1 MRNLRVA
8 PRYDFDR
15 RTVTSN
21 GVNDIW
27 AVDLIDFAGLKGG
40 YVINCVDVYSRYA
53 QSVKLTHKTEKE
65 IGRGIKELIKLFGAK
80 PNKIW
85 SDEESGLKSFIK
97 KDLDKLGVELYHT
110 DNSYRGEGTHSVP
123 IVERFNRT
131 MKYWMYIYK
140 QESET
145 NMNWAQLLV
154 HTIKRFIPFY
164 NTRVHSSLG
173 RTPEEVYSG
182 KYNNEVNSIQTVN
195 ENARKIEGKTFNIGQ
210 SVNLAKREDPFRSK
224 TETNFHKKPFS
235 ITEIKPTNPTTY
247 TLAGKGKTAYYGK
260 QFL

>member
-1 MRNLRVA
+1 MKNLFKK
-8 PRYDFDR
+8 PQTEFDR
-15 RTVTSN
+15 RTVTSQ

-27 AVDLIDFAGLKGG
+27 AIDLVDFAKQKGG
-40 YVINCVDVYSRYA
+40 YVMNCVDVFSRYA
-53 QSVKLTHKTEKE
+53 QSVKLKNKSKAEMQRAIH
-65 IGRGIKELIKLFGAK
+65 ELIKLYGAK
-80 PNKIW
+80 PKKIW
-85 SDEESGLKSFIK
+85 SDLESGVQALETHLNGMGI
-97 KDLDKLGVELYHT
+97 ELYHT

-235 ITEIKPTNPTTY
+235 ITEIKPTTPTTY

>member
-1 MRNLRVA
+1 MKNLFKK
-8 PRYDFDR
+8 PQTEFDR
-15 RTVTSN
+15 RTVTSQ

-27 AVDLIDFAGLKGG
+27 AIDLVDFAKQKGG
-40 YVINCVDVYSRYA
+40 YVMNCVDVFSRYA
-53 QSVKLTHKTEKE
+53 QSVKLKNKSKAEMERAIH
-65 IGRGIKELIKLFGAK
+65 ELIKLYGAK
-80 PNKIW
+80 PKKIW
-85 SDEESGLKSFIK
+85 CDLESGVQALETHLNGMGI
-97 KDLDKLGVELYHT
+97 ELYHT

-224 TETNFHKKPFS
+224 TVTNFHKKPFS

>member
-1 MRNLRVA
+1 MKNLFKK
-8 PRYDFDR
+8 PQTEFDR
-15 RTVTSN
+15 RTVTSQ

-27 AVDLIDFAGLKGG
+27 AIDLVDFAKQKGG
-40 YVINCVDVYSRYA
+40 YVMNCVDVFSRYA
-53 QSVKLTHKTEKE
+53 QSVKLKNKSKAEMQRAIH
-65 IGRGIKELIKLFGAK
+65 ELIKLYGAK
-80 PNKIW
+80 PKKIW
-85 SDEESGLKSFIK
+85 SDLESGVQALETHFNGMGI
-97 KDLDKLGVELYHT
+97 ELYHT

>member
-1 MRNLRVA
+1 MKNLFKK
-8 PRYDFDR
+8 PQTEFDR
-15 RTVTSN
+15 RTVTSQ
-21 GVNDIW
+21 GPNDIW
-27 AVDLIDFAGLKGG
+27 AIDLVDFAKQKGG
-40 YVINCVDVYSRYA
+40 YVMNCVDVFSRYA
-53 QSVKLTHKTEKE
+53 QSVKLKNKSKAEMQRAIH
-65 IGRGIKELIKLFGAK
+65 ELIKLYGAK
-80 PNKIW
+80 PKKIW
-85 SDEESGLKSFIK
+85 SDLESGVQALETHLNGMGI
-97 KDLDKLGVELYHT
+97 ELYHT

-140 QESET
+140 QESVT

-224 TETNFHKKPFS
+224 TVTNFHKKPFS

>member
-1 MRNLRVA
+1 MKNLFKK
-8 PRYDFDR
+8 PQTEFDR
-15 RTVTSN
+15 RTVTSQ

-27 AVDLIDFAGLKGG
+27 AIDLVDFAKQKGG
-40 YVINCVDVYSRYA
+40 YVMNCVDVFSRYA
-53 QSVKLTHKTEKE
+53 QSVKLKNKSKAEMERAIH
-65 IGRGIKELIKLFGAK
+65 ELIKLYNAK
-80 PNKIW
+80 PKKIW
-85 SDEESGLKSFIK
+85 SDLESGVQALETHLNGMGI
-97 KDLDKLGVELYHT
+97 ELYHT

>member
-1 MRNLRVA
+1 MKNLFKK
-8 PRYDFDR
+8 PQTEFDR
-15 RTVTSN
+15 RTVISQD
-21 GVNDIW
+21 VNDIW
-27 AVDLIDFAGLKGG
+27 AIDLVDFAKQKGG
-40 YVINCVDVYSRYA
+40 YVMNCVDVFSRYA
-53 QSVKLTHKTEKE
+53 QSVKLKNKSKAEMERAIH
-65 IGRGIKELIKLFGAK
+65 ELIKLYGAK
-80 PNKIW
+80 PKKIW
-85 SDEESGLKSFIK
+85 SDLESGVQALESHFNSMGI
-97 KDLDKLGVELYHT
+97 ELYHT
-110 DNSYRGEGTHSVP
+110 NNSYRGEGTHSVP

-131 MKYWMYIYK
+131 MKYWMFIYK

-173 RTPEEVYSG
+173 RTPQEVYSG

-210 SVNLAKREDPFRSK
+210 SVNLAKRGDPFRSK
-224 TETNFHKKPFS
+224 TATNFHKKPFAIS
-235 ITEIKPTNPTTY
+235 GVKPTNPTTY
-247 TLAGKGKTAYYGK
+247 TLAGKGNTAYYGK

>member
-1 MRNLRVA
+1 MKNLFKK
-8 PRYDFDR
+8 PQTEFDR
-15 RTVTSN
+15 RTVTSQ
-21 GVNDIW
+21 GPNDIF
-27 AVDLIDFAGLKGG
+27 AIDLVDFAKQKGG
-40 YVINCVDVYSRYA
+40 YVMNCVDVFSRYA
-53 QSVKLTHKTEKE
+53 QSVKLKNKSKAEMQRAIH
-65 IGRGIKELIKLFGAK
+65 ELIKLYGAK
-80 PNKIW
+80 PKKIW
-85 SDEESGLKSFIK
+85 SDLESGVQALETHLNGMGI
-97 KDLDKLGVELYHT
+97 ELYHT

-224 TETNFHKKPFS
+224 TVTNFHKKPFS

>member
-1 MRNLRVA
+1 MKNLFKK
-8 PRYDFDR
+8 PQTEFDR
-15 RTVTSN
+15 RTVTSQ
-21 GVNDIW
+21 GPNDIF
-27 AVDLIDFAGLKGG
+27 AIDLVDFAKQKGG
-40 YVINCVDVYSRYA
+40 YVMNCVDVFSRYA
-53 QSVKLTHKTEKE
+53 QSVKLKNKSKAEMQRAIH
-65 IGRGIKELIKLFGAK
+65 ELIKLYGAK
-80 PNKIW
+80 PKKIW
-85 SDEESGLKSFIK
+85 SDLESGVQALETHFNGMGI
-97 KDLDKLGVELYHT
+97 ELYHT

>member
-1 MRNLRVA
+1 M
-8 PRYDFDR
+8 
-15 RTVTSN
+15 
-21 GVNDIW
+21 
-27 AVDLIDFAGLKGG
+27 
-40 YVINCVDVYSRYA
+40 
-53 QSVKLTHKTEKE
+53 
-65 IGRGIKELIKLFGAK
+65 GI
-80 PNKIW
+80 
-85 SDEESGLKSFIK
+85 
-97 KDLDKLGVELYHT
+97 ELYHT

-145 NMNWAQLLV
+145 NMNWAQLIV

-224 TETNFHKKPFS
+224 TVTNFHKKPFS

>member
-1 MRNLRVA
+1 MKNLFKK
-8 PRYDFDR
+8 PQTEFDR
-15 RTVTSN
+15 RTVTSQ

-27 AVDLIDFAGLKGG
+27 AIDLVDFAKQKGG
-40 YVINCVDVYSRYA
+40 YVMNCVDVFSRYA
-53 QSVKLTHKTEKE
+53 QSVKLKNKSKAEMERAIH
-65 IGRGIKELIKLFGAK
+65 ELIKLYGAK
-80 PNKIW
+80 PKKIW
-85 SDEESGLKSFIK
+85 SDLESGVQALETHLNGMGI
-97 KDLDKLGVELYHT
+97 ELYHT

>member
-1 MRNLRVA
+1 MKNLFKK
-8 PRYDFDR
+8 PQTEFDR
-15 RTVTSN
+15 RTVTSQ
-21 GVNDIW
+21 GPNDIF
-27 AVDLIDFAGLKGG
+27 AIDLVDFAKQKGG
-40 YVINCVDVYSRYA
+40 YVMNCVDVFSRYA
-53 QSVKLTHKTEKE
+53 QSVKLKNKSKAEMERALH
-65 IGRGIKELIKLFGAK
+65 ELIKLYGAK
-80 PNKIW
+80 PKKIW
-85 SDEESGLKSFIK
+85 SDLESGVQALETHFNGMGI
-97 KDLDKLGVELYHT
+97 ELYHT

>member
-1 MRNLRVA
+1 MKNLFKK
-8 PRYDFDR
+8 PQTEFDR
-15 RTVTSN
+15 RTVTSQ

-27 AVDLIDFAGLKGG
+27 AIDLVDFAKQKGG
-40 YVINCVDVYSRYA
+40 YVMNCVDVFSRYA
-53 QSVKLTHKTEKE
+53 QSVKLKNKSKAEMQRAIH
-65 IGRGIKELIKLFGAK
+65 ELIKLYGAK
-80 PNKIW
+80 PKKIW
-85 SDEESGLKSFIK
+85 SDLESGVQALETHLNDMGI
-97 KDLDKLGVELYHT
+97 ELYHT

>member
-1 MRNLRVA
+1 MKNLFKK
-8 PRYDFDR
+8 PQTEFDR
-15 RTVTSN
+15 RTVTSQ
-21 GVNDIW
+21 GPNDIF
-27 AVDLIDFAGLKGG
+27 AIDLVDFAKQKGG
-40 YVINCVDVYSRYA
+40 YVMNCVDVFSRYA
-53 QSVKLTHKTEKE
+53 QSVKLKNKSKAEMERAIH
-65 IGRGIKELIKLFGAK
+65 ELIKLYGAK
-80 PNKIW
+80 PEKIW
-85 SDEESGLKSFIK
+85 SDLESGVQALETHLNGMGI
-97 KDLDKLGVELYHT
+97 ELYHT
-110 DNSYRGEGTHSVP
+110 DNGYRGEGTHSVP

>member
-1 MRNLRVA
+1 MKNLFKK
-8 PRYDFDR
+8 PQTEFDR
-15 RTVTSN
+15 RTVTSQ

-27 AVDLIDFAGLKGG
+27 AIDLVDFAKQKGG
-40 YVINCVDVYSRYA
+40 YVMNCVDVFSRYA
-53 QSVKLTHKTEKE
+53 QSVKLKNKSKAEMQRAIH
-65 IGRGIKELIKLFGAK
+65 ELIKLYGAK
-80 PNKIW
+80 PKKIW
-85 SDEESGLKSFIK
+85 SDLESGVQALETHLNGMGI
-97 KDLDKLGVELYHT
+97 ELYHT

>member
-1 MRNLRVA
+1 MKNLFKK
-8 PRYDFDR
+8 PQTEFDR
-15 RTVTSN
+15 RTVTSQ
-21 GVNDIW
+21 GPNDIF
-27 AVDLIDFAGLKGG
+27 AIDLVDFAKQKGG
-40 YVINCVDVYSRYA
+40 YVMNCVDVFSRYA
-53 QSVKLTHKTEKE
+53 QSVKLKNKSKAEMQRAIH
-65 IGRGIKELIKLFGAK
+65 ELMKLYGAK
-80 PNKIW
+80 PKKIW
-85 SDEESGLKSFIK
+85 SDLESGVQALETHLNGMGI
-97 KDLDKLGVELYHT
+97 ELYHT

-235 ITEIKPTNPTTY
+235 IKEIKPTNPTTY

>member
-1 MRNLRVA
+1 MKNLFKK
-8 PRYDFDR
+8 PQTEFDR
-15 RTVTSN
+15 RTVTSQ
-21 GVNDIW
+21 GPNDIW
-27 AVDLIDFAGLKGG
+27 AIDLVDFAKQKGG
-40 YVINCVDVYSRYA
+40 YVMNCVDVFSRYA
-53 QSVKLTHKTEKE
+53 QSVKLKNKSKAEMQRAIH
-65 IGRGIKELIKLFGAK
+65 ELIKLYGAK
-80 PNKIW
+80 PKKIW
-85 SDEESGLKSFIK
+85 SDLESGVQALETHFNGMGI
-97 KDLDKLGVELYHT
+97 ELYHT

>member
-1 MRNLRVA
+1 MKNLFKK
-8 PRYDFDR
+8 PQTEFDR
-15 RTVTSN
+15 RTVTSQ
-21 GVNDIW
+21 GPNDIF
-27 AVDLIDFAGLKGG
+27 AIDLVDFAKQKGG
-40 YVINCVDVYSRYA
+40 YVMNCVDVFSRYA
-53 QSVKLTHKTEKE
+53 QSVKLKNKSKAEMERAIH
-65 IGRGIKELIKLFGAK
+65 ELIKLYGAK
-80 PNKIW
+80 PKKIW
-85 SDEESGLKSFIK
+85 CDLESGVQALETHLNDMGI
-97 KDLDKLGVELYHT
+97 ELYHT